1 MRFINDSDDSL
12 CMFKLHNNIDAID
25 IGIFVRPNTL
35 IISDLHLGYEEMLAG
50 KGTLVP
56 RFQLTDIISRIDS
69 MLENNPAVKRIVI
82 NGDLKHEFGSILRT
96 EWRDILKFVDYCS
109 QHAKEVIIIK
119 GNHDVALEP
128 ITKKRNIRIVRY
140 LKIKDILI
148 AHGDV
153 INEEAITKSIKT
165 IIIGHEHPA
174 IGLKDKH
181 RYEKYKCFLKGKW
194 KNKVLIVQPSMN
206 PLTEGT
212 DILREPLL
220 SPYLKN
226 IGKFEVFAVAKTG
239 ILQFGKVKDLSV
251 RLF

>member
-1 MRFINDSDDSL
+1 MNNFR
-12 CMFKLHNNIDAID
+12 MFKLHNNIYAVEM
-25 IGIFVRPNTL
+25 GIFVKPNTL

-56 RFQLTDIISRIDS
+56 RFQLIDIINRIES
-69 MLENNPAVKRIVI
+69 MLKKIPTKRIVI

-128 ITKKRNIRIVRY
+128 ITKKRNIKIVKN
-140 LKIKDILI
+140 LKIKDIFI

-153 INEEAITKSIKT
+153 IDEEALTKSIKT

-181 RYEKYKCFLKGKW
+181 RYEKYKCFLKGTW
-194 KNKVLIVQPSMN
+194 KNKTLIVQPSMN

-226 IGKFEVFAVAKTG
+226 IGNFEVFAVAKTG
-239 ILQFGKVKDLSV
+239 VLPFGKVKQITQ
-251 RLF
+251 F